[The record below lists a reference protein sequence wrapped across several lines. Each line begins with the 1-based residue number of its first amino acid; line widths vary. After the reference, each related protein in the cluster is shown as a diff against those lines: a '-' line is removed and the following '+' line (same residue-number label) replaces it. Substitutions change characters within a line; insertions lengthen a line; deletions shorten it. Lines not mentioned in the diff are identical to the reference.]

1 MATYDDL
8 PSLTGK
14 LKRAAIDAYMKD
26 QGFTIES
33 ESKYYDERHSV
44 SDLHYWVSRPGSD
57 GNGGGDWTSDH
68 FLPDS
73 WIGGG
78 RKDEEFSNNFNT
90 IRTRVDNALKKW
102 QDLPKPGEFDG
113 IIESMRQAN
122 VALAASPATSGGS
135 TNGAGLIGANLD
147 IIKENS
153 DAMSGGIISAFKS
166 KFLLSLGNC
175 VGGHH
180 GITIV
185 LGGALAG
192 EKLMWEKARQD
203 VANAVENAANALDAY
218 AKSGGGEWKFQI
230 ALVAAVFAGVGAFIT
245 GGAAGV
251 IAGAGA
257 ALTLLKEGGEAAER
271 TKASQ
276 PPGKNFEGLMKGFEN
291 NLDEI
296 NKAIKIE
303 EETVERNLTTN
314 FGRVSPEGG
323 FDLETPLKNVDDDS
337 DLHLAGNPTIIH
349 NKSLVFEI
357 TGTAMPGIADEV
369 VKAKGH
375 LSAAG
380 SSSPFYRD
388 AAVGLGYS
396 GFFSQWSSL
405 LWQSWRLLDELDWEI
420 RNGAKTL
427 ELAVKDMG
435 DRDAEASAALEA
447 HAKVVAAGQYPPVRG
462 GGGRMMPI

>member
-1 MATYDDL
+1 MASYDDL
-8 PSLTGK
+8 SSLTGK

-78 RKDEEFSNNFNT
+78 GKDREFTNNFNT
-90 IRTRVDNALKKW
+90 IRGRVDDALKKW

-113 IIESMRQAN
+113 IIESMRLAN

-135 TNGAGLIGANLD
+135 TNGSGQIGANLNL
-147 IIKENS
+147 IQENS

-180 GITIV
+180 GLTIV

-203 VANAVENAANALDAY
+203 VANAVENAGNALDAY
-218 AKSGGGEWKFQI
+218 AKKGGGEWKFEI
-230 ALVAAVFAGVGAFIT
+230 ALVAAVLGGIGAFVT
-245 GGAAGV
+245 GGASGI

-257 ALTLLKEGGEAAER
+257 GLTLLKEGGEAAER
-271 TKASQ
+271 TKASH
-276 PPGKNFEGLMKGFEN
+276 PPGQNFEGLMKGFEN
-291 NLDEI
+291 NLNEI
-296 NKAIKIE
+296 NKAIRIE
-303 EETVERNLTTN
+303 EETVERNLATN
-314 FGRVSPEGG
+314 IQRVGPDAG
-323 FDLETPLKNVDDDS
+323 FDLEAPLQNVDDDS

-357 TGTAMPGIADEV
+357 TGTAMPGIAGEV
-369 VKAKGH
+369 AKARGY
-375 LSAAG
+375 LDDASESG
-380 SSSPFYRD
+380 PFSRD
-388 AAVGLGYS
+388 AAVGLGYN
-396 GFFSQWSSL
+396 GFFNKWSSL
-405 LWQSWRLLDELDWEI
+405 LWLSWRLLDDLDWEI

-427 ELAVKDMG
+427 ELAVRDMG

-447 HAKVVAAGQYPPVRG
+447 HAKVVAEGSGQTPYDG
-462 GGGRMMPI
+462 I